1 MGGYVLQNLAF
12 GRVATRCSAML
23 RLLRA
28 AAGRRSSSFR
38 YLTAAAST
46 LPPLPS
52 APSIGAAPAA
62 AAPSLPGVR
71 AEEDAYALLFTCR
84 VCETRTARRVS
95 KSAYHTGTVL
105 IRCPGCRNMHLI
117 ADHKGFFHDGAF
129 DAAAVLAER
138 GETVV
143 RAGGGSGGDE
153 HVLELTEDDVA
164 ALRAPGGA
172 VRLSTTAHGAAG
184 EKPAVLTFEG
194 AVTEAG
200 GAGKH

>member
-1 MGGYVLQNLAF
+1 
-12 GRVATRCSAML
+12 ML

-95 KSAYHTGTVL
+95 KAAYHTGTVL

-117 ADHKGFFHDGAF
+117 ADHKGFFHDDAF
-129 DAAAVLAER
+129 DAASVLAAR
-138 GETVV
+138 GE
-143 RAGGGSGGDE
+143 AGARGGDE
-153 HVLELTEDDVA
+153 HVLELREEDLA
-164 ALRAPGGA
+164 ALRAPGGS
-172 VRLSTTAHGAAG
+172 VRLKSTSHGAAG
-184 EKPAVLTFEG
+184 EEPAVLTFENAVSEAAEQAG
-194 AVTEAG
+194 AAAAAPAPPRG
-200 GAGKH
+200 

>member
-1 MGGYVLQNLAF
+1 
-12 GRVATRCSAML
+12 ML

-95 KSAYHTGTVL
+95 KAAYHTGTVL

-117 ADHKGFFHDGAF
+117 ADHKGFFHDDAF
-129 DAAAVLAER
+129 DVASVLAAR
-138 GETVV
+138 GE
-143 RAGGGSGGDE
+143 AGARGGDE
-153 HVLELTEDDVA
+153 HVLELREEDLA
-164 ALRAPGGA
+164 ALRAPGGS
-172 VRLSTTAHGAAG
+172 VRLKSTSHGAAG
-184 EKPAVLTFEG
+184 EEPAVLTFENAVSEAAEKVVVG
-194 AVTEAG
+194 APPPAAPAPPRG
-200 GAGKH
+200 

>member
-1 MGGYVLQNLAF
+1 LEQ
-12 GRVATRCSAML
+12 L
-23 RLLRA
+23 RLLRFVPPQTDLIPFMHGLLRCCRA
-28 AAGRRSSSFR
+28 PVGFFFRCLPAGRWLLPLGARGLSGG
-38 YLTAAAST
+38 AS
-46 LPPLPS
+46 
-52 APSIGAAPAA
+52 PA
-62 AAPSLPGVR
+62 LPGVR